1 MLWVFVTF
9 QILFDLVVVFF
20 LLASLRRKEPDT
32 VKVES
37 TPAWHEELLS
47 TLDQLLHVLN
57 GKLPQRASLSEVVGG
72 GERLPEEQKSARPQ
86 RGLLPGERLLISSLA
101 EKRERAGGELRKIV

>member
-32 VKVES
+32 VMVES

-47 TLDQLLHVLN
+47 TLDQLLHALN
-57 GKLPQRASLSEVVGG
+57 GKLPQRASLSEVVR

-101 EKRERAGGELRKIV
+101 EKRERAGGELRNIV